1 MKPEVLS
8 TGWQKDVGVS
18 VGVGAKALR
27 GTDVL
32 LQDPNCQDLPTKY
45 EMSGNVTRQ
54 M

>member
-1 MKPEVLS
+1 MQPEVLS

-18 VGVGAKALR
+18 VGVGAEGLG

-32 LQDPNCQDLPTKY
+32 LQDPNCQDLPTRY
-45 EMSGNVTRQ
+45 EMLGNVTRQ